1 MPRLPIIVAALP
13 VVLLCLLMGL
23 PGPSA
28 AQARKQVQEAVPEAA
43 TAADAA
49 APSERHFSRFAAS
62 LPPGWDG
69 EERSGFSSG
78 DREEYMLIL
87 GVQDA
92 AGERFLAQVSVFALP
107 NAKGSSAE
115 DFARQMAE
123 LQGDATP
130 PRREGRFQ
138 VFSGEPRT
146 QALRGRATTMVTATP
161 ERLLIII
168 VQDPEGL
175 GGEQVAASLRGLTPE
190 MRDLLGR

>member
-1 MPRLPIIVAALP
+1 MPRLALLALLP
-13 VVLLCLLMGL
+13 VALFCLLL
-23 PGPSA
+23 AKPGPCAAAEA
-28 AQARKQVQEAVPEAA
+28 AQPDNAPAP
-43 TAADAA
+43 ADART
-49 APSERHFSRFAAS
+49 ERAFSRFAAQ

-78 DREEYMLIL
+78 DREEYMLVL

-92 AGERFLAQVSVFALP
+92 AAERFLAQVSVFALP
-107 NAKGSSAE
+107 NTKGSGAE
-115 DFARQMAE
+115 DFARRMAE

-130 PRREGRFQ
+130 PREEGRFW

-175 GGEQVAASLRGLTPE
+175 GGAEVAASLRGLTPE

>member
-1 MPRLPIIVAALP
+1 MPRLALLALMPVALFS
-13 VVLLCLLMGL
+13 LLLTW
-23 PGPSA
+23 PGPC
-28 AQARKQVQEAVPEAA
+28 AA
-43 TAADAA
+43 TDAPTDAA
-49 APSERHFSRFAAS
+49 APAEARGERAFSRFAAQ
-62 LPPGWDG
+62 LPSGWDG

-78 DREEYMLIL
+78 DREEYMLVL

-92 AGERFLAQVSVFALP
+92 AAERFLAQVSVFALP
-107 NAKGSSAE
+107 NTKGSSAE

-130 PRREGRFQ
+130 PREEGRFW

-175 GGEQVAASLRGLTPE
+175 GGAEVAASLRGLTPE